1 MSEIEKSIQS
11 FCADYGIE
19 GIYSAEKRTPSAKI
33 PLIPFSVILEAYNCY
48 DGDFFIWLKA
58 AYQYS
63 GFVKPKETH
72 EYLTLAN
79 ALRAYAEGTP
89 NKSFLKSVKSSL
101 NRKKLFEEHALQ
113 IERAEI
119 DSDSDAKPKAITIR
133 DKKENGNN
141 CVPMKVKDVTENNPF
156 GFEPETFP
164 YNPDAVKEGVKEKE
178 VKKEKVYSPDV
189 HLNMVPKGV
198 CDVFLPLEK
207 CVVGGKIFES
217 FDGRGKTIRNLAINW
232 TDREGLSTSLIGTN
246 IVLTHGSNQTVV
258 YSKYDTALRILNH
271 KLYDAAVK
279 GLDALKSAVNNISD
293 KTLYRELLE
302 LEKLMR
308 G

>member
-1 MSEIEKSIQS
+1 MSETEKSIQS
-11 FCADYGIE
+11 FCAAYGIE

-33 PLIPFSVILEAYNCY
+33 PLIPFSVILEAYNNY

-72 EYLTLAN
+72 KYFILAH
-79 ALRAYAEGTP
+79 ALRVYAEGTP

-101 NRKKLFEEHALQ
+101 NRKKLFEEHDLQ

-119 DSDSDAKPKAITIR
+119 ALDSDAKPKAITIR

-141 CVPMKVKDVTENNPF
+141 CVPMKKVKDLTEKNPF

-164 YNPDAVKEGVKEKE
+164 YNPDAVKEE

-217 FDGRGKTIRNLAINW
+217 FDGRGKTVRNLAINW

-246 IVLTHGSNQTVV
+246 IILTHGSNQTVV